1 MNKVFFIADSPR
13 ESNSK
18 NSLNIYWQKGLKKK
32 NDIDILEYIEKKPKK
47 YRNIYLNFIENL
59 SEKKIDIG
67 REKFKINHYMTVD
80 GFESF
85 KYTSVYEK

>member
-1 MNKVFFIADSPR
+1 M
-13 ESNSK
+13 
-18 NSLNIYWQKGLKKK
+18 
-32 NDIDILEYIEKKPKK
+32 EYIEKPKK

-59 SEKKIDIG
+59 NEKIDIG

-85 KYTSVYEK
+85 KYTSVYENVIGQNRFILTNC